1 MGDPIHIAYCTS
13 PLGELQIHASRAGVH
28 AITFMQVQHDP
39 CLAAMKLATLKANS
53 QRQADVVGSY
63 GGAQHINSAEPFR
76 LLQLQSDAQTVPLL
90 RETAP
95 LLRETAHQLQ
105 QYFAG
110 ERRSFDVPLAAHGT
124 AFAQQVWAQ
133 LRQIPWGHTCSYGEL
148 ARQLGNKNA
157 MRAVGAAN
165 GRNPIAIIVPCHRV
179 IGADGRMTGYA
190 GGLNR
195 KLWLLQHELACT

>member
-1 MGDPIHIAYCTS
+1 MGDHIHIAYCTS

-28 AITFMQVQHDP
+28 AITFMQVQHEP
-39 CLAAMKLATLKANS
+39 HLAAMKLATLKANS
-53 QRQADVVGSY
+53 QRQADAVGSY
-63 GGAQHINSAEPFR
+63 GGEQRINSAEPFK
-76 LLQLQSDAQTVPLL
+76 LLQLQSDAQT
-90 RETAP
+90 AP
-95 LLRETAHQLQ
+95 LLRETAQQLQ

-179 IGADGRMTGYA
+179 IGADGGMTGYA

>member
-1 MGDPIHIAYCTS
+1 MVDPIHIAYCTS
-13 PLGELQIHASRAGVH
+13 PLGELQIHASRTGVH
-28 AITFMQVQHDP
+28 AITFMQVQHDRH
-39 CLAAMKLATLKANS
+39 LAAMKLATLKANKPC
-53 QRQADVVGSY
+53 QADAVGSY

-76 LLQLQSDAQTVPLL
+76 LLQLQSDAQ
-90 RETAP
+90 TAP

-179 IGADGRMTGYA
+179 IGADGGMTGYA

-195 KLWLLQHELACT
+195 KIWLLQHELACT

>member
-1 MGDPIHIAYCTS
+1 MVDPIHLAYCTS
-13 PLGELQIHASRAGVH
+13 PLGELQIYASRAGVH

-39 CLAAMKLATLKANS
+39 CLAAMKLATLKANKPC
-53 QRQADVVGSY
+53 QADAVGSY
-63 GGAQHINSAEPFR
+63 GGEQRINSAEPFR
-76 LLQLQSDAQTVPLL
+76 LLQLQSDAQT
-90 RETAP
+90 AP
-95 LLRETAHQLQ
+95 LLRETAQQLQ

-148 ARQLGNKNA
+148 ARRLGNQNA

-179 IGADGRMTGYA
+179 IGADGGMAGYA

-195 KLWLLQHELACT
+195 KIWLLQHELACT